1 MVLPGA
7 IFTLYFATR
16 ENGKDMCLN
25 IYDVRLYDEEPACG
39 MNWPPDLKHMY
50 TYLRVSTRSPC
61 DTYLLLADRGPQR
74 PEVVRAIHAS
84 ASSQTWTECRGNIH
98 HAFNT
103 EHSPSAITVLPRVL
117 SKIEVLLFAGDQDLI
132 CNYVGIENLIQA
144 MTWNGATGL
153 GVCLL
158 HSAVYHAELRV
169 SDDRLSRLS
178 LGRSAERLL
187 ELGSRRATSL
197 TRR

>member
-1 MVLPGA
+1 MHA
-7 IFTLYFATR
+7 Q
-16 ENGKDMCLN
+16 
-25 IYDVRLYDEEPACG
+25 
-39 MNWPPDLKHMY
+39 PPVNHIRSLKQ
-50 TYLRVSTRSPC
+50 TC
-61 DTYLLLADRGPQR
+61 QR

-103 EHSPSAITVLPRVL
+103 EHSPSAITILPRVL

-153 GVCLL
+153 GV
-158 HSAVYHAELRV
+158 RV
-169 SDDRLSRLS
+169 FCS
-178 LGRSAERLL
+178 GM
-187 ELGSRRATSL
+187 
-197 TRR
+197 